1 MEYAFE
7 CECGEQVSDFTRGGD
22 VEVSTVA
29 VCDDCGAA
37 YGLTITTLQR
47 TGE

>member
-7 CECGEQVSDFTRGGD
+7 CACGEEVSDFTRGGD
-22 VEVSTVA
+22 VEVNTVA

-37 YGLTITTLQR
+37 YGLTISSLQR
-47 TGE
+47 SDE